1 MAIASATQKL
11 LVKTA
16 AGLPARFSFGATSFR
31 VEPLFTSIGRPMAP
45 AAAGGGTWHV
55 LTTADGTA
63 TTADGTA
70 GQNPWDLC
78 HQILQGGLGFRG
90 APAVEFAEP
99 DWQQRWVVGRDAEL
113 GISLQSCNAE
123 PQDAAFPRL
132 ADPFWFRGLTH
143 SQFDAALALA
153 GGADAKPR
161 VRIAHLDTG
170 YDPDHASLPLRLR
183 KDLAHNFVD
192 EDRPNDA
199 SDTSAGLSNNLGHG
213 TGTLS
218 ILAGRKMPR
227 GKLLG
232 GAPFAEVVPI
242 RVADRVI
249 LFFNSAIARALDYVH
264 GLNTQPTTF
273 VDIVSMSMG
282 GVASQAWAE
291 AVNALY
297 EQGVFIVT
305 AAGNN
310 FGNLPTRNVVFPA
323 RFDRVVAACGVM
335 ADHEPYADLGLTRMA
350 GNYGPASKMRTA
362 MAAATP
368 NVPWAKFGCGKV
380 VRFNGSGTSAATPQ
394 VAAAAALWI
403 QRNRDALEAYPQP
416 WMRVEAIRK
425 ALFDHAALNSRD
437 PKLAE
442 RLGRG
447 ELRARDAMTDVPA
460 AADLNKEQP
469 DSGSFASLPVLT
481 GMGAAPPAQMRM
493 LELEALQL
501 SQDSEIEALLPDPDV
516 PAGELS
522 SQSRRQIADALG
534 QRASETLQ
542 QRLGDDVSQPVTLVE
557 IARPATAIERLHLKQ
572 AIDPLQ
578 QKPSRRSLRVYAYD
592 PSLSSRIETL
602 RINEAMLDIRWE
614 GELAPGPVGEYI
626 EVVDVDPAS
635 GCCYAP
641 VDLNHPYLL
650 LQGGLAPD
658 ETNPQF
664 HQQMAYAVAMKTIEH
679 FEIALGRVALWAPR
693 RIDTVVDGKVHP
705 REEYVQRLRIYPHA
719 LRTANAFYC
728 PERKALLLGYFYTPE
743 SVSGTAVPGGVVYSA
758 LSHDIVAHETTH
770 ALLDGLHRCSREPTN
785 QDVFAFHEAFADI
798 VALFQ
803 HFTVPEALKHQIAKT
818 GGDLGKQNLL
828 GMLAVQFGEATGRY
842 GALRDFIGRIVME
855 GNEPKWD
862 ARRPT
867 RLDYPNATEP
877 HVRGAVL
884 VAAIFDAFLQLY
896 KQRTEGLLR
905 LASQGTGVL
914 LPGDISVD
922 LRDRL
927 AEEASKVAG
936 QVLRICIRALDYCPP
951 VDINYGNYLRALIT
965 ADQEFVPNDARDYRT
980 AFVSAFRDRGIY
992 PADVSHMSPASLV
1005 WEPPPLPLTNISN
1018 VLTGMKL
1025 RWDLNAE
1032 RQTAYATSRDNAKD
1046 MCRWLA
1052 DPEQVSDEE
1061 LEALGLTRKIG
1072 QKTIGGIS
1080 GELGPI
1086 EVHSV
1091 RPARRIGPDGQV
1103 RADLVVEITQSF
1115 RPAVGGRFRGGC
1127 TLIVD
1132 LEKAEARYFVRK
1144 RATNPDRLKTQTV
1157 FKMSLADALH
1167 ENYFGRV
1174 EIAEEPFA
1182 MLHRSRE

>member
-1 MAIASATQKL
+1 MVNASATPSL

-16 AGLPARFSFGATSFR
+16 AGLPTRFSFGATSFR
-31 VEPLFTSIGRPMAP
+31 VEPLFTSIGRPSGP
-45 AAAGGGTWHV
+45 AAAGGGTWHL
-55 LTTADGTA
+55 LTTP
-63 TTADGTA
+63 DGTA

-78 HQILQGGLGFRG
+78 HQMLQGGLGFAG

-113 GISLQSCNAE
+113 GISLQSCDAE

-132 ADPFWFRGLTH
+132 ADPFWFRDLSH
-143 SQFDAALALA
+143 SQFDTALALA
-153 GGADAKPR
+153 GGANVKPR

-170 YDPDHASLPLRLR
+170 YDPGHASLPLHLR
-183 KDLAHNFVD
+183 KDLARNFVD
-192 EDRPNDA
+192 DNKPSDA
-199 SDTSAGLSNNLGHG
+199 SDTSAGLANNLGHG

-218 ILAGRKMPR
+218 ILAGRKMPD
-227 GKLLG
+227 GKLFG

-242 RVADRVI
+242 RVADRVV
-249 LFFNSAIARALDYVH
+249 LFVNSAIARALDYVH
-264 GLNTQPTTF
+264 GLNTEPTTF
-273 VDIVSMSMG
+273 VDVVTMSMG

-291 AVNALY
+291 AVNELY

-335 ADHEPYADLGLTRMA
+335 ADHEPYADLGLTRMG
-350 GNYGPASKMRTA
+350 GNYGPVSKMRTA

-368 NVPWAKFGCGKV
+368 NVPWAKFGCGTV
-380 VRFNGSGTSAATPQ
+380 VRFNGSGTSAAAPQ

-403 QRNRDALEAYPQP
+403 QRNREALEAYPQP

-425 ALFDHAALNSRD
+425 ALFGRAALSSHNQR
-437 PKLAE
+437 LVE

-447 ELRARDAMTDVPA
+447 ELRARDAMNDVPA
-460 AADLNKEQP
+460 AADLRKEQP
-469 DSGSFASLPVLT
+469 ASGSFASLRVLT

-516 PAGELS
+516 PAGELNAEH
-522 SQSRRQIADALG
+522 RRQIAEALALRG
-534 QRASETLQ
+534 SETLRQ
-542 QRLGDDVSQPVTLVE
+542 ALGGDVSQPVTLVD
-557 IARPATAIERLHLKQ
+557 IARPATAIERLHLEQ
-572 AIDPLQ
+572 AINPPQ
-578 QKPSRRSLRVYAYD
+578 ERPSRRSLRVYAYD
-592 PSLSSRIETL
+592 PSLAGRIETL
-602 RINEAMLDIRWE
+602 GINEAMLDIRWE
-614 GELAPGPVGEYI
+614 DELAPGPVGEYI

-641 VDLNHPYLL
+641 VELNHPYLL
-650 LQGGLAPD
+650 LHGGLAPS

-693 RIDTVVDGKVHP
+693 RIDTVVDGKIRTH
-705 REEYVQRLRIYPHA
+705 EEYVQRLRIYPHA
-719 LRTANAFYC
+719 LRTANAFYS
-728 PERKALLLGYFYTPE
+728 PERKALLLGYFYTAE
-743 SVSGTAVPGGVVYSA
+743 SVSGTAIPGGAVFSA

-770 ALLDGLHRCSREPTN
+770 ALLDGLHRRFREPTN
-785 QDVFAFHEAFADI
+785 EDVLAFHEAFADI

-803 HFTVPEALKHQIAKT
+803 HFTVAEALKHQIAKT

-842 GALRDFIGRIVME
+842 GALRNFIGRIVME
-855 GNEPKWD
+855 GDEPKWV
-862 ARRPT
+862 ARKPT
-867 RLDYPNATEP
+867 RLDYPSATEA
-877 HVRGAVL
+877 HARGAVL
-884 VAAIFDAFLQLY
+884 VAAVFDAFLQLY
-896 KQRTEGLLR
+896 KHRTEDLLR
-905 LASQGTGVL
+905 LATQGTGVL
-914 LPGDISVD
+914 PPGDISVD

-927 AEEASKVAG
+927 AQEASKVAG
-936 QVLRICIRALDYCPP
+936 QVLRICTRALDYCPP
-951 VDINYGNYLRALIT
+951 VDITFGGYLRALIT
-965 ADQEFVPNDARDYRT
+965 ADSDLVPDDARGYRA

-992 PADVSHMSPASLV
+992 PADVRHMSPASLV
-1005 WEPPPLPLTNISN
+1005 WEPPPLPLKNISN
-1018 VLTGMKL
+1018 VLTSMKL
-1025 RWDLNAE
+1025 GWDLNAE
-1032 RQTAYATSRDNAKD
+1032 RQAAYATSRDNAKN
-1046 MCRWLA
+1046 MWRWLA

-1072 QKTIGGIS
+1072 EKSMGGIS
-1080 GELGPI
+1080 GELRPI

-1091 RPARRIGPDGQV
+1091 RPARRIGPDGQA

-1115 RPAVGGRFRGGC
+1115 RPAGGGRFRGGC

-1132 LEKAEARYFVRK
+1132 LEKAVARHFVRK
-1144 RATNPDRLKTQTV
+1144 RVTNPDRLKAQTA
-1157 FKMSLADALH
+1157 FKMSLPDALH

-1182 MLHRSRE
+1182 MLHRSHE